1 MRKNNPLGEF
11 NSKGSKDHEPESYY
25 DDENFFDDQ
34 SEPVKKTRTRFQRFV
49 KVLSFWLV
57 GSAIAATITLSVNQN
72 VEFGTGLTQLQKCT
86 PTLTIAPVSGYENT
100 GTGMFTLDA
109 VDISGI
115 PDSCIGYDFQIKIW
129 DKESQQPMKVTDS
142 SLDANQQLD
151 FVRVSM
157 LPGKDFAF
165 VGTPNAYVDILDT
178 STATD
183 NQISLVYDAGA
194 LTGNLAHFTD
204 ARDTYKVT
212 VETFKTGS

>member
-11 NSKGSKDHEPESYY
+11 NNKGSKSSETDSYY

-34 SEPVKKTRTRFQRFV
+34 SEPTKKPRTRFQRFV

-86 PTLTIAPVSGYENT
+86 PTLTIAPVSGYENGGS
-100 GTGMFTLDA
+100 GTFTMDA
-109 VDISGI
+109 VDINGI

-129 DKESQQPMKVTDS
+129 DKDTQQPLKVTDS
-142 SLDANQQLD
+142 SLNASQQID
-151 FVRVSM
+151 YVRVSM
-157 LPGKDFAF
+157 LPGKDFAI

-178 STATD
+178 STTTD
-183 NQISLVYDAGA
+183 NQISIVYDAGA
-194 LTGNLAHFTD
+194 LTGDISHYAD
-204 ARDTYKVT
+204 ARNTYKVT

>member
-11 NSKGSKDHEPESYY
+11 NSKGSQDHESERYY
-25 DDENFFDDQ
+25 DDENFFEDQ
-34 SEPVKKTRTRFQRFV
+34 NEPAKKSKPRFQRFV
-49 KVLSFWLV
+49 KVFSFWLV

-72 VEFGTGLTQLQKCT
+72 VEFGSGLTQLQKCT

-100 GTGMFTLDA
+100 GTGMFILDA

-115 PDSCIGYDFQIKIW
+115 PDSCVGYDFQIKIW
-129 DKESQQPMKVTDS
+129 DKESQQPLKVTDS
-142 SLDANQQLD
+142 SLDATQQLD
-151 FVRVSM
+151 SVRVSM

-178 STATD
+178 STTTD
-183 NQISLVYDAGA
+183 NQISIVYDAGA
-194 LTGNLAHFTD
+194 LTGNLTHFSD

>member
-11 NSKGSKDHEPESYY
+11 QRQSSDFNEADSYY
-25 DDENFFDDQ
+25 DDENYGEDL
-34 SEPVKKTRTRFQRFV
+34 EKPAKKTKTRAQRFV
-49 KVLSFWLV
+49 TLLSFWLL

-72 VEFGTGLTQLQKCT
+72 VEFGTGLTQLQRCS
-86 PTLTIAPVSGYENT
+86 PTLTIAPVSGYENSGT
-100 GTGMFTLDA
+100 GTFTMDA
-109 VDISGI
+109 VDINGI
-115 PDSCIGYDFQIKIW
+115 PDACIGHDFKIQIW
-129 DKESQQPMKVTDS
+129 DSETQLPLRVTDS
-142 SLDANQQLD
+142 SLDATQQVD

-157 LPGKDFAF
+157 LAGKDFVL

-183 NQISLVYDAGA
+183 NEISIVYDAGA
-194 LTGNLAHFTD
+194 LTGDITHYAD

>member
-11 NSKGSKDHEPESYY
+11 QRQSSDFNEVDSYY
-25 DDENFFDDQ
+25 DDENYGEDLD
-34 SEPVKKTRTRFQRFV
+34 SPVKKTKTRAQRFV
-49 KVLSFWLV
+49 TLLSFWLL

-72 VEFGTGLTQLQKCT
+72 VEFGTGLTQLNKCT
-86 PTLTIAPVSGYENT
+86 PTLAIAPVSGYENS
-100 GTGMFTLDA
+100 GTGNYIIDA
-109 VDISGI
+109 VDINGI
-115 PDSCIGYDFQIKIW
+115 PDSCIGYDFVIKIW
-129 DKESQQPMKVTDS
+129 DKEEQRPLYVTDS
-142 SLDANQQLD
+142 SLDATERID

-157 LPGKDFAF
+157 LPGKDFVM

-183 NQISLVYDAGA
+183 NEISIVYDAGA
-194 LTGNLAHFTD
+194 LTGDLTHYAD